1 MAHTDGGG
9 VVCCV
14 RFRVCRMWVWCLAV
28 LRATGSCVTLSHT
41 HVGSHA
47 ATAVF
52 ATTLTKHG
60 QQKRNLALCLKKR
73 KSMADLRIGSIGGFG
88 DDGITQESRPPA
100 SMEWANAKVE
110 ARVNEFW
117 HLVEKKLHAAQA
129 VQ

>member
-1 MAHTDGGG
+1 MGHTDGGG
-9 VVCCV
+9 VLC
-14 RFRVCRMWVWCLAV
+14 AI
-28 LRATGSCVTLSHT
+28 SCVPHVGVVPRCCEGNRLLRYSLSHPRGLLML
-41 HVGSHA
+41 V

-52 ATTLTKHG
+52 ATTLIEHG

-117 HLVEKKLHAAQA
+117 HLVGKKLHAAQA

>member
-1 MAHTDGGG
+1 MG
-9 VVCCV
+9 VVPRCSAGN
-14 RFRVCRMWVWCLAV
+14 RL
-28 LRATGSCVTLSHT
+28 LRYSLSHPRGLLML
-41 HVGSHA
+41 V

-52 ATTLTKHG
+52 ATTLIEHG